1 MNTGAILWN
10 DLFVIELVL
19 QMQSRPFAT
28 KNQVTKLG
36 DNYESFANC
45 WNYTVGYFKN
55 NFIWE
60 ITGICE
66 YLIC

>member
-1 MNTGAILWN
+1 MNTGAISCLLMN

-36 DNYESFANC
+36 DN
-45 WNYTVGYFKN
+45 
-55 NFIWE
+55 
-60 ITGICE
+60 
-66 YLIC
+66 